1 MKKGYICISEKV
13 FSTLLAVSP
22 KEQEAGLMYQ
32 PWPPP
37 VMSFVYSKPK
47 VNNFWMHNTPSPL
60 DIIFCKEGKIVD
72 IRKGEPYSTSLI
84 GVNDVTDLIV
94 EFPHG
99 TAKKFGF
106 KPNDTIILIDSDDEI
121 IKK

>member
-1 MKKGYICISEKV
+1 
-13 FSTLLAVSP
+13 
-22 KEQEAGLMYQ
+22 
-32 PWPPP
+32 
-37 VMSFVYSKPK
+37 
-47 VNNFWMHNTPSPL
+47 MHNTPSPL